1 MKSQKKHI
9 TMRKQE
15 SGYMFKMGK
24 YHITITKEKQP
35 VRLDRKLTK
44 KSRIINF
51 INENNRKVD
60 IALFIILML
69 LFILLCYLVVP
80 KTFGFYHW

>member
-1 MKSQKKHI
+1 
-9 TMRKQE
+9 
-15 SGYMFKMGK
+15 MFRMGK

-35 VRLDRKLTK
+35 VRLNKKLTK

-69 LFILLCYLVVP
+69 LFLLLCYLVVP

>member
-1 MKSQKKHI
+1 
-9 TMRKQE
+9 
-15 SGYMFKMGK
+15 MFRMGK

-35 VRLDRKLTK
+35 VRLNKKLTK

>member
-1 MKSQKKHI
+1 
-9 TMRKQE
+9 
-15 SGYMFKMGK
+15 MFKMGK